1 VKSFTALKRPRWM
14 DYRAMTIKS
23 SHVPKG
29 VPLKD
34 DDPVYQQSPGAS
46 VFGEICI
53 NCHGPKY
60 DSRGRQAD
68 NILLMTGGD
77 TRVANLRDGLL
88 GPVDKPG
95 TNRQR
100 VFSAGP
106 PPATYDDWAARYVA
120 WMGLGGT
127 QRVIPAAILNLVGT
141 AQVLG
146 EGRPSGYN
154 AAVESANM
162 LSIAQQ
168 LCRQTLGEAS
178 NSGNTHVNFDTEIG
192 ALIHRAATSDDPG
205 TALIAQNGDA
215 EMWQQVCTFMNRPPV
230 VAIRLKLSAN
240 DRDPTLGVSAVAD
253 WYPAAG
259 YPTNSLIGDDR
270 GNLASGVG
278 ATNLFPWCVLP
289 PASDTEQAALD
300 TYVHDV
306 RGGKVM
312 PVCPSGWLST
322 ATPWAETDIEA
333 WSLRGAANAGVSVFL
348 YLKQRSEDAAKGILP
363 QPNFDQCEQLQ
374 P

>member
-1 VKSFTALKRPRWM
+1 
-14 DYRAMTIKS
+14 
-23 SHVPKG
+23 
-29 VPLKD
+29 
-34 DDPVYQQSPGAS
+34 
-46 VFGEICI
+46 
-53 NCHGPKY
+53 
-60 DSRGRQAD
+60 
-68 NILLMTGGD
+68 MTGGD

-88 GPVDKPG
+88 GPVDHPG
-95 TNRQR
+95 ANRQR

-106 PPATYDDWAARYVA
+106 PPATYNDWAARYVA

-178 NSGNTHVNFDTEIG
+178 NSAVHANFDPNIG
-192 ALIHRAATSDDPG
+192 AIIHNAGSSDDPG
-205 TALIAQNGDA
+205 TALIEQNGDA
-215 EMWQQVCTFMNRPPV
+215 EMWQQICTYMNRPPIL
-230 VAIRLKLSAN
+230 AIEAKVSTTDGKLNVFPIS
-240 DRDPTLGVSAVAD
+240 T

-278 ATNLFPWCVLP
+278 ATNLLPWCLMAPTNDV
-289 PASDTEQAALD
+289 AKALVD
-300 TYVHDV
+300 AYVHDV
-306 RGGKVM
+306 RGGKVL
-312 PVCPSGWLST
+312 PICPSDWLSA
-322 ATPWAETDIEA
+322 ATPWADTDIEA

-348 YLKQRSEDAAKGILP
+348 YLKQRSEDTAKGILP